1 MRNTHRC
8 PKCGGT
14 EIITVEPGLYNSFP
28 VGFVTQAKLERW
40 VCCTCGFSE
49 EWVEQDKLDKV
60 REYYRQQADGERT
73 DGWN

>member
-14 EIITVEPGLYNSFP
+14 DIITVEPIQNGYLATGVFA
-28 VGFVTQAKLERW
+28 GAGLERW

-49 EWVEQDKLDKV
+49 EWVDRKKLDKV
-60 REYYRQQADGERT
+60 KEYYHQQTEGERT

>member
-14 EIITVEPGLYNSFP
+14 DIITVEPGLYNSFP
-28 VGFVTQAKLERW
+28 AGIFTPAQLERW

-60 REYYRQQADGERT
+60 REYYRHQSDGERT